1 MYTIL
6 VLFIT
11 YLLYVY
17 VYVYVCMLN
26 LRRVIASACAAGVIS
41 IMVGD
46 NQRVNNRGQSCTA
59 GV

>member
-6 VLFIT
+6 GLFIT

>member
-11 YLLYVY
+11 DILFVYVY
-17 VYVYVCMLN
+17 VYVYVCMLC
-26 LRRVIASACAAGVIS
+26 LRHAIVSACAAGVIS

-46 NQRVNNRGQSCTA
+46 D
-59 GV
+59 